1 MKSIKYIALTVLAG
15 VSLASCNNFFGV
27 KSPSVVDGDFVI
39 GSIETGKSIMLGAY
53 NTYINHTNTGMMC
66 NLDNI
71 GSDMER
77 CSAPIAA
84 ADLCGAANMWGG
96 LTQWEVENVAVTG
109 KNLNPW

>member
-53 NTYINHTNTGMMC
+53 NTYINITLGSSGNTFI
-66 NLDNI
+66 N
-71 GSDMER
+71 S
-77 CSAPIAA
+77 
-84 ADLCGAANMWGG
+84 
-96 LTQWEVENVAVTG
+96 
-109 KNLNPW
+109 